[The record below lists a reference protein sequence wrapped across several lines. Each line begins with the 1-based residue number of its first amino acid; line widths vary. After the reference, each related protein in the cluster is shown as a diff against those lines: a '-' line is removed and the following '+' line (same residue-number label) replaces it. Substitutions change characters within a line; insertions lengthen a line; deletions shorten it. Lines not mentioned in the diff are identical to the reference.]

1 MKRASLRA
9 CLRTW
14 TDVVSGVC
22 EAFHKTVL
30 NEFYGITFRK
40 KLYQSLQELQS
51 DLDDWFDEYNHER
64 THQGKRC
71 EGKTPMQTFFRWV
84 EIGGT
89 EELGHQFHEAIRHL
103 SSIVSSNS
111 SYCLLLNC
119 GMPRLQA
126 NPRFSGGRPNPIIY
140 RF

>member
-1 MKRASLRA
+1 
-9 CLRTW
+9 
-14 TDVVSGVC
+14 VVSGVC